1 MAMTFG
7 RRPDGTPRVV
17 VTGLGVK
24 SPAGNSIEEAYATVL
39 SGKSQATHLPELM
52 DAGLP
57 VTFGCPVPE
66 FDIGAY
72 FSTVEN
78 RHLDRATKLGVAAAA
93 DAVADSGQDFR
104 TDPHRSGVYV
114 GTGGVN
120 LASTVALGGHQHG
133 GALSRVPVIAVPMIM
148 PNSTAARIAIRYAL
162 QGPCLTVNAAC
173 ASGATAIGEAMLA
186 IRAGRIDRA
195 VTGGLD
201 ALLTPFFMAAFARLG
216 ALSRRNEAPS
226 EASRPFDRDR
236 DGFVMAEGAAFLVL
250 ERLEDAAS
258 RGVPIYGEI
267 SGYAVTTDAGHIVK
281 PLDDG
286 VMVTRCIQAALG
298 DADLPPSM
306 VGHLNTHGSS
316 TVINDRAEAAA
327 IRSCFGHGTPPVAA
341 TKGVTG
347 YLLGAG
353 GAFEAALGLLCARD
367 GLVPPIANFTAASG
381 TPDPDAAGLDI
392 VHGRPR
398 QIAPAPALS
407 TSIGFGGHNAALVLT
422 PL

>member
-1 MAMTFG
+1 MTVG
-7 RRPDGTPRVV
+7 RRHDGSPRVV
-17 VTGLGVK
+17 VTGIGVK
-24 SPAGNSIEEAYATVL
+24 SPAGNSLEEAYATVL

-52 DAGLP
+52 DAGLA

-66 FDIGAY
+66 FDTGVY
-72 FSTVEN
+72 FGTVEN

-104 TDPHRSGVYV
+104 TDPDRSGVYV

-120 LASTVALGGHQHG
+120 LASTVTLAGHQHDG
-133 GALSRVPVIAVPMIM
+133 DLSRVPVIAVPMIM
-148 PNSTAARIAIRYAL
+148 PNSTAARIAIRYAV

-195 VTGGLD
+195 VTGGVD

-216 ALSRRNEAPS
+216 ALSRRNQAPA
-226 EASRPFDRDR
+226 EASRPFDGAR

-250 ERLEDAAS
+250 ERLEDADR
-258 RGVPIYGEI
+258 RGATIYGEI
-267 SGYAVTTDAGHIVK
+267 SGYAATTDAAHIVK
-281 PLDDG
+281 PRDDG
-286 VMVTRCIQAALG
+286 AMVARCMRAALG
-298 DADLPPSM
+298 DAGLAPAE
-306 VGHLNTHGSS
+306 VGHVNTHGSS
-316 TVINDRAEAAA
+316 TMVNDRAEAAA
-327 IRSCFGHGTPPVAA
+327 IRACFGHPAPPITA

-353 GAFEAALGLLCARD
+353 GAFEAALALLCGRD
-367 GLVPPIANFTAASG
+367 GLVPPIANFIAARG
-381 TPDPDAAGLDI
+381 TPDPDVAGLDI
-392 VHGRPR
+392 VHAQPR
-398 QIAPAPALS
+398 ETAPAPALS